1 MKYLCG
7 LMLIFAIIL
16 QTTLASN
23 IPRAREAALIEVSS
37 PTEVLVKATGLGVDK
52 KHTRPKAATLDKSAN
67 DDAAKTAVWFVL
79 LGGSDPLIQTDK
91 EKTGFQKIE
100 ESFFSIDNV
109 RKFISWEADYY
120 DKRLKTD
127 GGKSLKIEKSF
138 KINKALLEEY
148 LVNKSIVVKSAD
160 VSVSIG
166 TPTIM
171 VIPESSGDVAP
182 LDLLAQNPDIKKGA
196 EVIEA
201 YLSAKRFSV
210 VVPEQQQV
218 LQELSSTQFALSGAD
233 DDYSYLLALSIGSDV
248 YVSYNI
254 SITARKIGTSDVK
267 KAVVGCRAYETTTGR
282 LLGAET
288 GYSQERP
295 TATNAVLIE
304 EAMSDAADKVIGRIL
319 NYWKMDIQ
327 RGVQY
332 KCIITIGNVFDTEQV
347 EEIIFAVGDACRSI
361 ASSLKENTVAGYTY
375 DISLWV
381 NPEKYPAASDIYR
394 AIKKSYTGD
403 GIIKRVSVSRKLILL
418 SVEEE

>member
-1 MKYLCG
+1 MKYLYG
-7 LMLIFAIIL
+7 FILVFSIIL
-16 QTTLASN
+16 HTTFATNL
-23 IPRAREAALIEVSS
+23 PRAREATLIEVSS
-37 PTEVLVKATGLGVDK
+37 PTEVLIKAAGLGIDK
-52 KHTRPKAATLDKSAN
+52 KHSKPKAAVLDQSAN

-79 LGGSDPLIQTDK
+79 IGGSDPLIQTEK
-91 EKTGFQKIE
+91 EKVAFQKIE
-100 ESFFSIDNV
+100 ETFFGIDNI

-148 LVNKSIVVKSAD
+148 LVNKSVFQKFTNISA
-160 VSVSIG
+160 SVG
-166 TPTIM
+166 MPTIM
-171 VIPESSGDVAP
+171 VIPESNNDIAP
-182 LDLLAQNPDIKKGA
+182 LDLLTQNPDIKKGA

-201 YLSAKRFSV
+201 YLSAKQFSV

-218 LQELSSTQFALSGAD
+218 LQELSSTQFALGGSD

-254 SITARKIGTSDVK
+254 SISTRIVGTSDVK

-282 LLGAET
+282 LLGTET

-295 TATNAVLIE
+295 SATNAALIE
-304 EAMSDAADKVIGRIL
+304 EAMSDAVDKVISRII
-319 NYWKMDIQ
+319 NYWKTDLKLGI
-327 RGVQY
+327 QY
-332 KCIITIGNVFDTEQV
+332 KCIINVSNVFDSEQA
-347 EEIIFAVGDACRSI
+347 EEIIFAVGDACKSV
-361 ASSLKENTVAGYTY
+361 ASLLKENTVADHTY

-381 NPEKYPAASDIYR
+381 NPEKYPAVSDIYR
-394 AIKKSYTGD
+394 AIKASYTGE
-403 GIIKRVSVSRKLILL
+403 GIVKRVSISRKLILL

>member
-1 MKYLCG
+1 MKYLYG
-7 LMLIFAIIL
+7 FILVFSIIL
-16 QTTLASN
+16 HTTFATNL
-23 IPRAREAALIEVSS
+23 PRAREATLIEVSS
-37 PTEVLVKATGLGVDK
+37 PTEVLIKAAGLGIDK
-52 KHTRPKAATLDKSAN
+52 KHSKPKAAVLDQSAN

-79 LGGSDPLIQTDK
+79 IGGSDPLIQTEK
-91 EKTGFQKIE
+91 EKVAFQKIE
-100 ESFFSIDNV
+100 EAFFGIDNI

-148 LVNKSIVVKSAD
+148 LVNKSVFQKFTNISA
-160 VSVSIG
+160 SVG
-166 TPTIM
+166 MPTIM
-171 VIPESSGDVAP
+171 VIPESNNDIAP
-182 LDLLAQNPDIKKGA
+182 LDLLTQNPDIKKGA

-201 YLSAKRFSV
+201 YLSAKQFSV

-218 LQELSSTQFALSGAD
+218 LQELSSTQFALGGSD

-254 SITARKIGTSDVK
+254 SISTRIVGTSDVK

-282 LLGAET
+282 LLGTET

-295 TATNAVLIE
+295 SATNAALIE
-304 EAMSDAADKVIGRIL
+304 EAMSDAVDKVISRII
-319 NYWKMDIQ
+319 NYWKTDLKLGI
-327 RGVQY
+327 QY
-332 KCIITIGNVFDTEQV
+332 KCIINVSNVFDSEQA
-347 EEIIFAVGDACRSI
+347 EEIIFAVGDACKSV
-361 ASSLKENTVAGYTY
+361 ASLLKENTVADHTY

-381 NPEKYPAASDIYR
+381 NPEKYPAVSDIYR
-394 AIKKSYTGD
+394 AIKASYTGE
-403 GIIKRVSVSRKLILL
+403 GIVKRVSISRKLILL